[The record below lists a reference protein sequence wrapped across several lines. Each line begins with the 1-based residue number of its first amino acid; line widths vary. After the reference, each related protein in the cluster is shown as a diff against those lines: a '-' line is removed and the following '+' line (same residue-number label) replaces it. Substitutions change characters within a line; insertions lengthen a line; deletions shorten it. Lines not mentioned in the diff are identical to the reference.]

1 MRAFET
7 GTSFVP
13 ATRALVIGVDGLLG
27 AALASAWR
35 GHGEVVGT
43 TRRHEAGQA
52 GETVFLDLADENADF
67 GHLPRAE
74 VAFIC
79 AAMTKL
85 AECRQSP
92 ALAERVNFAAPVR
105 LARHL
110 VANGTR
116 VVFLSTSA
124 VMDCREPQMRA
135 ARPRQPTSVYGK
147 WKAAAEEAILA
158 LGEHATIVR
167 LTKVLTPDAP
177 LLANWMRALAAGEAI
192 AAFND
197 HRISPIEVQHAIDA
211 LIAIG
216 ERPRGGIYQISGAWD
231 VSYEEIARHLAKR
244 VGAPQRLVAG
254 CLAAS
259 HGIAPEDVL
268 PFTSLDV
275 SRLAALTG
283 FVAPDPYALIN
294 SMFDAQI
301 GASEAP
307 AARVAPPMALGS

>member
-1 MRAFET
+1 
-7 GTSFVP
+7 
-13 ATRALVIGVDGLLG
+13 LLG

-35 GHGEVVGT
+35 GQGEVVGT
-43 TRRHEAGQA
+43 TRRREAVQA
-52 GETVFLDLADENADF
+52 SETVFLDLADENADF
-67 GHLPRAE
+67 GDLPAAE

-92 ALAERVNFAAPVR
+92 VLAQRVNFAAPVR

-135 ARPRQPTSVYGK
+135 DRPRRPTSVYGK

-158 LGEHATIVR
+158 FGERATVVR

-177 LLANWMRALAAGEAI
+177 LLANWMRPLAAGEAV

-197 HRISPIEVQHAIDA
+197 HRISPIEVQHAVDA

-216 ERPRGGIYQISGAWD
+216 GRGGSGIYQISGAAD
-231 VSYEEIARHLAKR
+231 VSYEDIALHLTKR
-244 VGAPQRLVAG
+244 IGASRQLVTGYA
-254 CLAAS
+254 AAS
-259 HGIAPEDVL
+259 RGIAPEDVL
-268 PFTSLDV
+268 SFTSLDV
-275 SRLAALTG
+275 SRLAALSG
-283 FVAPDPYALIN
+283 FVAPNPYAIID
-294 SMFDAQI
+294 SIFDAQTHRG
-301 GASEAP
+301 GAAG
-307 AARVAPPMALGS
+307 AQRVAAPMALGAD